1 MLQYKSSISKQ
12 NERSTP
18 LVLIKKRAKIL
29 KVKSAFLF
37 SIKEF
42 VPNRKKKTNIQNF
55 LTRILLKC
63 IIDIRF
69 LRQKGALPND

>member
-42 VPNRKKKTNIQNF
+42 VPNRKKKTKGTSGETTATCLKIKC
-55 LTRILLKC
+55 LLKT
-63 IIDIRF
+63 
-69 LRQKGALPND
+69 KN